1 MSISRGLLYD
11 RSTRQ
16 DSRQL
21 LRTERDLVYALFY
34 ENGHDMVNAKRDKL

>member
-11 RSTRQ
+11 KSTRQ

-21 LRTERDLVYALFY
+21 LRTERDLVYALLY
-34 ENGHDMVNAKRDKL
+34 KNSHDTVNAERGKL